1 MRLHLP
7 DDDLEVS
14 HRIYFSEAL
23 REGDGPARGPEI
35 VLNLQ
40 KFFIIRGAASSRSTG
55 RGPERLVG
63 LVVEEKG
70 IVVVSPTQ

>member
-14 HRIYFSEAL
+14 HRIDFSEAL

-40 KFFIIRGAASSRSTG
+40 KFFIIRGPPVI
-55 RGPERLVG
+55 GPRDAVQNG
-63 LVVEEKG
+63 LWD
-70 IVVVSPTQ
+70 S